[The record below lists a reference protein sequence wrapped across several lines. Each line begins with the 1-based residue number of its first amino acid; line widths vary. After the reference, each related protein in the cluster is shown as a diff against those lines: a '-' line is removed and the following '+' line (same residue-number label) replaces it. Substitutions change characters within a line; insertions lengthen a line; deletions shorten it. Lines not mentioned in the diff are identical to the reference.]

1 MNPVQDNYTIRRHAQ
16 IKIRHGRMHKY
27 YIRKAFPKGR
37 LYIIYL
43 TRSMGSTSILD
54 EDPNFIDLAI
64 ELASVLRHT
73 IFLDQ
78 VIS

>member
-1 MNPVQDNYTIRRHAQ
+1 
-16 IKIRHGRMHKY
+16 
-27 YIRKAFPKGR
+27 
-37 LYIIYL
+37 
-43 TRSMGSTSILD
+43 MGSTSILD

-78 VIS
+78 VINYFFSDFVPGDI

>member
-1 MNPVQDNYTIRRHAQ
+1 MNSVQDNYTIKRHTQ
-16 IKIRHGRMHKY
+16 IKIHPGRLCNYH
-27 YIRKAFPKGR
+27 IRKAFPKGR
-37 LYIIYL
+37 LYIIHL

-78 VIS
+78 VIN

>member
-1 MNPVQDNYTIRRHAQ
+1 
-16 IKIRHGRMHKY
+16 
-27 YIRKAFPKGR
+27 
-37 LYIIYL
+37 
-43 TRSMGSTSILD
+43 MGSTSILD

-78 VIS
+78 VLNLSSDFVSGDI

>member
-1 MNPVQDNYTIRRHAQ
+1 MRHTQ
-16 IKIRHGRMHKY
+16 IKIHPGRLCKY
-27 YIRKAFPKGR
+27 HIRKAFPKGR
-37 LYIIYL
+37 LYIIHL
-43 TRSMGSTSILD
+43 TRSMGSTPILD

-78 VIS
+78 VIN